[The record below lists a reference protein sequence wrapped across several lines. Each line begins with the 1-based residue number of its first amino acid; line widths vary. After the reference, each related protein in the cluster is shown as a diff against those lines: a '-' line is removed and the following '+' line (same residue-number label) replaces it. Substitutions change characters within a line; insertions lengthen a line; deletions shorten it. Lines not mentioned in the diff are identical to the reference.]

1 MLLPTY
7 GNITDLEDDN
17 GTDDENVT
25 FEDLE
30 SETEEEIIESD
41 SETEEVI
48 IESDRETEDVDHDEE
63 SDDNNEVQDVPTSS
77 KANQITKVVKK
88 TDFSRTQNKWVQLD
102 ESVIEEKT

>member
-1 MLLPTY
+1 MSLPTH

-17 GTDDENVT
+17 GTDDQNVT

-77 KANQITKVVKK
+77 KTNQITKVVKK
-88 TDFSRTQNKWVQLD
+88 LIFQGRKINGCNLLKA
-102 ESVIEEKT
+102 